1 MTERNEEIER
11 LKKEL
16 NRLKSENASL
26 IRANKMHN
34 ISRDIDITSEQFDS
48 ILSEIDEKEKQTSK
62 TSHMEPTANVYW
74 VGLQNDMAVHK
85 TDKVKQMIIN
95 GELNAEKHGMRLICQ
110 AAHNGCADI
119 IDTIKMYWKCV
130 TPKMYDTAII
140 TAEKRGNF
148 HIANQLYFA
157 KIGKEAK
164 QHVIKMLEKLKRDK
178 SVNDYLCKS
187 KHIPFLE
194 LTLQNVIEALELRNP
209 FSADMLSLA
218 WHYCWYYRKNRSD
231 IVFKHA
237 PTDPDKL
244 DALCMAKENDG
255 TTVFH
260 WAANKGMLFA
270 MKLLWKKVS
279 NVKTKEEM
287 LFGEQKRGRTPF
299 YYTCVGNHMTAA
311 NWLLSLCKNDKERAK
326 MVHHKLKNE
335 LTIYEHMVQENT
347 FPSVTKQVEDWM
359 KLYPL

>member
-231 IVFKHA
+231 ILDSKLWHVMSTQLEDIINNIQSKQRDFLWLTTWLLPCTIFYCQVNGKPLFERA
-237 PTDPDKL
+237 TDIVNRK
-244 DALCMAKENDG
+244 
-255 TTVFH
+255 
-260 WAANKGMLFA
+260 ANKEGAKRLNNII
-270 MKLLWKKVS
+270 LKVQQNNEGKEWNDLQEYGIEDES
-279 NVKTKEEM
+279 N
-287 LFGEQKRGRTPF
+287 
-299 YYTCVGNHMTAA
+299 
-311 NWLLSLCKNDKERAK
+311 
-326 MVHHKLKNE
+326 
-335 LTIYEHMVQENT
+335 
-347 FPSVTKQVEDWM
+347 
-359 KLYPL
+359 